1 MEKLLFAGAT
11 DEVKIPTKADENAG
25 YDIYPNF
32 EEDFLV
38 IQPHATRMIPTGL
51 RSAFSSDYVAILKE
65 RGSTGTK
72 GIAQRCGVI
81 DSGFRG
87 EWFIPITNT
96 DSIILVIAKEHI
108 SLSEI
113 KDTLCTSM
121 FKVYPYEKAIC
132 QAIMVPVPKM
142 EVQKVSV
149 EEILNIKSERGEGQL
164 GSSGK

>member
-1 MEKLLFAGAT
+1 MEKLLFAGVT
-11 DEVKIPTKADENAG
+11 DEVKIPTKADENGG
-25 YDIYPNF
+25 YDIYAYF
-32 EEDFLV
+32 EEDYIV
-38 IQPHATRMIPTGL
+38 IKPHSTVMIPTGL
-51 RSAFSSDYVAILKE
+51 RSAFSKDYVAICKE

-72 GIAQRCGVI
+72 GMAQRAGVI

-96 DSIILVIAKEHI
+96 TTCPIVIAKQNVDLQRIRKEI
-108 SLSEI
+108 SV
-113 KDTLCTSM
+113 SM
-121 FKVYPYEKAIC
+121 FRIYPYEKAIC